1 MPPVRSVLESWR
13 DAFEWNIVE
22 NGNRSIV
29 KILEEI
35 INLYRD
41 EFIISRNNDNKYG
54 SRDRIYS
61 SLPKQI

>member
-29 KILEEI
+29 EILEEI

-41 EFIISRNNDNKYG
+41 EFIIYYFS
-54 SRDRIYS
+54 
-61 SLPKQI
+61 